1 MPTEVF
7 SIPGREFAVF
17 RANDG
22 SINWSGS
29 YRGMKV
35 AAASPIDDA
44 RCLIL
49 LDMMA
54 SKQEVFENLL
64 CVERNGDAAWK
75 AELPDQ
81 PDAFVK
87 FEMTADGLHAWTWSG
102 WSLKLDSATGKIIER
117 EFVK

>member
-7 SIPGREFAVF
+7 FIPNRELAVF
-17 RANDG
+17 RAEDG
-22 SINWSGS
+22 AISWSGS

-35 AAASPIDDA
+35 ASALPIDDA
-44 RCLIL
+44 KCLIL
-49 LDMMA
+49 LDRMA

-64 CVERNGDAAWK
+64 CIGRDGNVVWQ

-81 PDAFVK
+81 PDAFVE
-87 FEMTADGLHAWTWSG
+87 FEIKSDGLRAWTWSC
-102 WSLKLDSATGKIIER
+102 WMLKLDLGTGRIIER